1 MIIFIINVFS
11 FFFLLKRQTGF
22 TMEFMNKIFRL
33 TVLTAG
39 ILAGVACTACK
50 KSPAATATKAGM
62 YFGVAIQPGDI
73 LDENKAKLIVQNF
86 NAIVPE
92 NTMKMINIRPTK
104 TLWNF
109 SDMDKMVD
117 FAQKNKMMVR
127 GHTFIWHQQNSTIVN
142 QIRNREDAFALIG
155 ENINQ
160 IMTRYRGKI
169 ACYDVANEIFNE
181 DGTFRKSIWYK
192 WCGTDLYE
200 EAFRMARAADP
211 DAKLF
216 LNDYSHEEAGTPK
229 AEAFYEFVKSM
240 VEKGVPIDG
249 VGFQLHLCTDY
260 GINEE
265 RLRENIR
272 RFADL
277 GLEVQFTEIDIR
289 MKMPGSEADVAI
301 QKEMYETLM
310 RILKDEPNVN
320 TYMTWGYTDATSWVP
335 ATFHGYGDAHLF
347 DKDLKAKP
355 VFGSLVELMKNK

>member
-1 MIIFIINVFS
+1 MKKTCKLIFITIAVAAG
-11 FFFLLKRQTGF
+11 LLRS
-22 TMEFMNKIFRL
+22 
-33 TVLTAG
+33 
-39 ILAGVACTACK
+39 ACK
-50 KSPAATATKAGM
+50 KTPSEIATGSKM
-62 YFGVAIQPGDI
+62 YFGVAIQPGDL
-73 LDENKAKLIVQNF
+73 LDENKAKFLAENF

-92 NTMKMINIRPTK
+92 NTMKMVNIRPTK

-109 SDMDKMVD
+109 SDMDKMVE
-117 FAQKNKMMVR
+117 FAQKNKMKIR

-142 QIRNREDAFALIG
+142 QIKSREDAFALIE
-155 ENINQ
+155 ENITK
-160 IMTRYRGKI
+160 IMTRYKGKI
-169 ACYDVANEIFNE
+169 ADYDVANEIFND
-181 DGTFRKSIWYK
+181 DGTFRKSLWYK

-200 EAFRMARAADP
+200 EAFRMARKADP

-229 AEAFYEFVKSM
+229 AEAFYNFVKSM

-249 VGFQLHLCTDY
+249 VGFQTHLCTDY
-260 GINEE
+260 GLNEE
-265 RLRENIR
+265 ALRKNIR

-289 MKMPGSEADVAI
+289 MKTPAAEADVAK

-310 RILKDEPNVN
+310 RVLKTEPNVS

-355 VFGSLVELMKNK
+355 VFGSLVEMMKK

>member
-1 MIIFIINVFS
+1 MKKNLKCFTLAVAVVSAFVFS
-11 FFFLLKRQTGF
+11 
-22 TMEFMNKIFRL
+22 
-33 TVLTAG
+33 
-39 ILAGVACTACK
+39 ACK
-50 KSPAATATKAGM
+50 ESPAKTATKANM

-73 LDENKAKLIVQNF
+73 LDESKAKLIADNF

-92 NTMKMINIRPTK
+92 NTMKMVNIRPTK

-142 QIRNREDAFALIG
+142 QIKSREDAFALIN

-160 IMTRYRGKI
+160 IMTRYKGKI

-181 DGTFRKSIWYK
+181 DGTFRKSLWYR

-200 EAFRMARAADP
+200 EAFRIARAADP

-260 GINEE
+260 GLKEDA
-265 RLRENIR
+265 LRENIR
-272 RFADL
+272 RFAAL
-277 GLEVQFTEIDIR
+277 GLEVQFTEIDVR
-289 MKMPGSEADVAI
+289 MKMPASEADVAK
-301 QKEMYETLM
+301 QKGMYETLM
-310 RILKDEPNVN
+310 RVLKDEPNVS
-320 TYMTWGYTDATSWVP
+320 TYMTWGYTDANSWVP

-347 DKDLKAKP
+347 DKNLKAKS
-355 VFGSLVELMKNK
+355 VFDSLVEMMRN